1 MFHNTFVILAI
12 HNFCYFNLAVSLL
25 HFNHHYYADFDI
37 YHNLHCLIIAEY
49 VSHLPVEV
57 PSYIVSLRHAPPYT
71 LDDIVGTRVQQIK
84 YNNSTAMTRKE
95 RKRKHEKP
103 TQSHS

>member
-1 MFHNTFVILAI
+1 
-12 HNFCYFNLAVSLL
+12 
-25 HFNHHYYADFDI
+25 
-37 YHNLHCLIIAEY
+37 LHCLIIAEY

-71 LDDIVGTRVQQIK
+71 LDDIVGTRVQHIK

-103 TQSHS
+103 TQFHS